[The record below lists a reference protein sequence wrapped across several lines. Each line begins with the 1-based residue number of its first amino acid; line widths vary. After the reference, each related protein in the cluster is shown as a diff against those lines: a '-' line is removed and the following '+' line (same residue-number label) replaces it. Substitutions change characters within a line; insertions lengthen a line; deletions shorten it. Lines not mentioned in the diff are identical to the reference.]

1 MSDVAGVSAFNPF
14 NAGVQR
20 SQAAGAD
27 EDDNRPEI
35 RTPADR
41 AQSAARDPAGALIEN
56 VRGGVDVSARQAAE
70 TGSDS
75 EPEAQAAGRDRD
87 QVTLSADAQQAL
99 VERAE
104 ANRAAAN
111 ENVEVAGQ
119 TPGET
124 PPAGRATDE
133 LTNTARV
140 DGNEDTRLSPGNRER
155 AQLVDQFA

>member
-14 NAGVQR
+14 NAGLQR
-20 SQAAGAD
+20 SQAAGGD

-35 RTPADR
+35 RTPADQ

-56 VRGGVDVSARQAAE
+56 VRGGIDVAARQATA
-70 TGSDS
+70 TDTDT
-75 EPEAQAAGRDRD
+75 EAPAAGRDQD

-99 VERAE
+99 IERAE